1 MISLSPAAPPPPRA
15 PLLRTWL
22 QLFRAPNLFT
32 VAGDPLA
39 GYLLASGGT
48 LQSRALL
55 PILASLCFYMAGLL
69 HNDLADLA
77 EDRAE
82 RPQRPLPSGAARP
95 FFVGLAAAV
104 LCVTGLLLCASFLF
118 TLTTRWDGPL
128 WVGGAIVAVIF
139 AYNALLKRLPI
150 VGPVSMGTC
159 RGLSLLLG
167 AAATLPS
174 GPLDLDPTAVLAAAI
189 TVAYIAAV
197 THLARNEMHPETI
210 GGPVKL
216 LPGLVLAAG
225 ALAWL
230 TDRLLVERLAAQG
243 SFGAFAGVGLLAMA
257 AFAALLLGSKLW
269 QHPTM
274 PIPPAIGEFIRLL
287 LPLQAA
293 FCATPGTQVSLY
305 ACIAL
310 LTLWP
315 ISRVVSRRFYAS

>member
-1 MISLSPAAPPPPRA
+1 MTSARPTS
-15 PLLRTWL
+15 LLRVWL
-22 QLFRAPNLFT
+22 QLLRAPNLFT

-48 LQSRALL
+48 LQLRAFL

-95 FFVGLAAAV
+95 LFVALAAAV
-104 LCVTGLLLCASFLF
+104 LCIAGLALCASFLF
-118 TLTTRWDGPL
+118 AGAMRWDGPL
-128 WVGGAIVAVIF
+128 WVGGAIVAVVF
-139 AYNALLKRLPI
+139 AYNAFLKRLSI
-150 VGPVSMGTC
+150 VGPVSMGAC
-159 RGLSLLLG
+159 RGLSVLLG
-167 AAATLPS
+167 AAASLPS
-174 GPLDLDPTAVLAAAI
+174 GPLDLDPTALLAAAI
-189 TVAYIAAV
+189 ATAYIAAV
-197 THLARNEMHPETI
+197 THLARNETRPETI

-216 LPGLVLAAG
+216 LPGIVLAAA

-230 TDRLLVERLAAQG
+230 ADRLMIERLAAQG
-243 SFGAFAGVGLLAMA
+243 SFGAFAGVGLMIMCA
-257 AFAALLLGSKLW
+257 AAALLLGSKLW
-269 QHPTM
+269 QYPKL

-293 FCATPGTQVSLY
+293 FCATPGTQNSLFV
-305 ACIAL
+305 CIGL

-315 ISRVVSRRFYAS
+315 ISRIVSRRFYAS